1 MAYKNRVEE
10 ETTLSPSSSSLS
22 EALLFATMCIIG
34 LPVDVHVKDGSV
46 YSGIFYTACVEKDY
60 GIVLKKAKL
69 TKKGTSDTNV
79 TGGTVVETLVILS
92 GDLVQVVAKGVLLP
106 SDGVA
111 QNIVGDNVESI
122 LGNVYNSK
130 ALVGEAKKSAKPGM
144 DRRRNNQRRSS
155 MQNGNGFVHGFA
167 PTKDGKEKDGWTTSE
182 NHVGN
187 SLEVDYG
194 ERDEMNV
201 LKIEEASVF
210 SISNRQVEEDCLQ
223 EVPADSKQKC
233 EFNRE
238 LSADV
243 QSSNSSLDA
252 TLTQVRQIEERHTDV
267 TSKLLLNGASC
278 DTPVVDDQC
287 SDRPSSTDTS
297 LEAASLTSPNPV
309 AEITI
314 ESSRASLASST
325 ETVPLHSLECNK
337 NSKEFKLNP
346 GAKIFSPS
354 FANQVSAT
362 PTMPTIANVAC
373 APGNPPIVA
382 LAAAQ
387 PDIGISSFAPRSS
400 PPSKFV
406 PYSNLIAG
414 TGGGVSQ
421 FSQPTVGHIGTR
433 AQPLRYAGQHH
444 PVQAAPP
451 FLNPN
456 SQVMVG
462 RFGQLVYVQPVS
474 QDLIHGAP
482 AISPIAARPLLTT
495 HQVQFPKHQGA
506 APGQAIQL
514 CVPQPLIAS
523 SQQPYA
529 MPGHIPVFQPP
540 FPATRP
546 IPVPGSNGF
555 FTAKFP

>member
-144 DRRRNNQRRSS
+144 DRRRNNQRSLLVRTANVLPFEICQNRSS

-210 SISNRQVEEDCLQ
+210 SISNRLRKTVYKRFLLI
-223 EVPADSKQKC
+223 
-233 EFNRE
+233 
-238 LSADV
+238 LS
-243 QSSNSSLDA
+243 
-252 TLTQVRQIEERHTDV
+252 
-267 TSKLLLNGASC
+267 
-278 DTPVVDDQC
+278 
-287 SDRPSSTDTS
+287 
-297 LEAASLTSPNPV
+297 
-309 AEITI
+309 
-314 ESSRASLASST
+314 
-325 ETVPLHSLECNK
+325 
-337 NSKEFKLNP
+337 
-346 GAKIFSPS
+346 
-354 FANQVSAT
+354 
-362 PTMPTIANVAC
+362 
-373 APGNPPIVA
+373 
-382 LAAAQ
+382 
-387 PDIGISSFAPRSS
+387 RS
-400 PPSKFV
+400 V
-406 PYSNLIAG
+406 NLIG
-414 TGGGVSQ
+414 
-421 FSQPTVGHIGTR
+421 
-433 AQPLRYAGQHH
+433 
-444 PVQAAPP
+444 
-451 FLNPN
+451 N
-456 SQVMVG
+456 
-462 RFGQLVYVQPVS
+462 
-474 QDLIHGAP
+474 
-482 AISPIAARPLLTT
+482 
-495 HQVQFPKHQGA
+495 
-506 APGQAIQL
+506 
-514 CVPQPLIAS
+514 
-523 SQQPYA
+523 
-529 MPGHIPVFQPP
+529 
-540 FPATRP
+540 
-546 IPVPGSNGF
+546 
-555 FTAKFP
+555 